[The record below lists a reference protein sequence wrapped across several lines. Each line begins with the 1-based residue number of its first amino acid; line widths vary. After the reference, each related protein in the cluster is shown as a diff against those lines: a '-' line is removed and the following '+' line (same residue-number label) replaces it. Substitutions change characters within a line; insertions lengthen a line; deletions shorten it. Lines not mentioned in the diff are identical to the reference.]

1 MKKKLKSDKQSK
13 LFVIMVLLGVLVIV
27 YPIIGKI
34 LNKRNQTEVI
44 FKYTK
49 EVEEMNDEEIKQHED
64 KYQKYNDLII
74 KGDNNIDIL
83 NVGEILGFIKIAK
96 INLLLPIYQGTE
108 EKILYKGIGHMI
120 NSGLPTDEKN
130 YHCVLVGHSG
140 LSNKTF
146 FDKIEKLE
154 IEDEFIINIL
164 NKSYKYKVYKI
175 KKVLPNN
182 TNELILKKGKKL
194 VTLVTCTPKYI
205 NSHRLLVMGEMIEKV
220 V

>member
-120 NSGLPTDEKN
+120 NSGLPNTA
-130 YHCVLVGHSG
+130 
-140 LSNKTF
+140 F
-146 FDKIEKLE
+146 FPD
-154 IEDEFIINIL
+154 
-164 NKSYKYKVYKI
+164 
-175 KKVLPNN
+175 
-182 TNELILKKGKKL
+182 
-194 VTLVTCTPKYI
+194 
-205 NSHRLLVMGEMIEKV
+205 
-220 V
+220 

>member
-182 TNELILKKGKKL
+182 TNELIFKKGKKL